1 MWATPYI
8 QQAFNFR
15 PSQVKKFKLFLWT
28 VNISGLQIV
37 NCLIFF
43 APTAYRNFYQ
53 PVLFLILKLHKWKQ
67 VKCYIQ
73 HVKNTDVK
81 ITVNHYGAMDLRQ
94 RLLLLVKYV
103 LSIDPSLKDSC
114 AARVQ
119 LLFNLWHP
127 KIKHLSPF
135 LLCPI
140 LPSPAQP
147 SAQMGVNGSVT
158 QTLTPQLR

>member
-1 MWATPYI
+1 MSLI
-8 QQAFNFR
+8 
-15 PSQVKKFKLFLWT
+15 SEKVQVIF
-28 VNISGLQIV
+28 VNSKHKWSA
-37 NCLIFF
+37 NCKSFQSLIFF

-81 ITVNHYGAMDLRQ
+81 ITVNHYTMAA
-94 RLLLLVKYV
+94 LLLLVKYV

-135 LLCPI
+135 SFALFCPAR
-140 LPSPAQP
+140 PSLALKWAWTDP
-147 SAQMGVNGSVT
+147 SLKHWPHN
-158 QTLTPQLR
+158 